1 MIQGCVAGKLTVLDP
16 INDSEKNKA
25 SVLLR
30 VSIRYPF
37 QDNQLILLKKNSKKE
52 FIKTLI

>member
-37 QDNQLILLKKNSKKE
+37 QDNQLILLKKIQRKN
-52 FIKTLI
+52 L